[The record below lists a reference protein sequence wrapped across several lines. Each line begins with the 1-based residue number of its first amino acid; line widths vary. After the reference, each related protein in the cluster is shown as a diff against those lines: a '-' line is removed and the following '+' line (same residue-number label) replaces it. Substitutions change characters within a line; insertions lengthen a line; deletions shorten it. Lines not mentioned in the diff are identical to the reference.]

1 MAETLWHECVTWL
14 IRCEVLPFDH
24 RVTQPNSQVIDLA
37 NTLRDGVLLCQL
49 LNKLVPGCIDL
60 KEISLRPQMSQFLC
74 LKNIRTFLQACQNV
88 FDIHTTDLFEP
99 YMLFDYTNFV
109 QVLHTL
115 SCISK
120 SSRAESS
127 GIRGFLPNSR
137 SHDYYNDDIYRNLQ
151 DIANH
156 NACALEEENTFQ
168 LDSLRGN
175 GRRRQAAEDVYQD
188 LCYVTFRTSQVRST
202 ASIPLEK
209 RDYCIKE
216 LVETESNYIDALN
229 MIVKHFMRPLKS
241 VMRPEDRKVVFMHI
255 TYFAEI
261 HTGFHSDLNKACNSA
276 QHQISECFLHWRE
289 KFITYGDY
297 CSNLPHAQDLVDD
310 LCNRSEIINQAILKC
325 QLNAN
330 DGKFKLRDLLSVPMQ
345 RVLKYHLL
353 LKELL
358 KHSLDTHEDYEGLE
372 KALESMLDLSMY
384 INEVKRDNETLQIIK
399 DIENSI
405 TDLSMVNFQS
415 KNTELKDYGRLLKD
429 GEMKIRSHDDNK
441 LKNRYIFIFDK
452 VMLMC
457 KSTRGEQYSYKEA
470 LILRDYKVEDV
481 YSAKMSNR
489 DKWSHY
495 WYLVHRQ
502 NKTAYT
508 MYAKTEDMKHKWI
521 EAIERA
527 LETVMPS
534 DFRFTD
540 HLFAM
545 FTFEKPTYCVECNK
559 LLRYVCVYYLTIYC
573 VLITTIFIIE
583 HTLFCSQ
590 RCFLSRLSVCK
601 FVNFIK
607 KVRSCGAP
615 SLPPRPSIPPPSS
628 PSPSSI
634 SPLPS
639 PLEETPSVR
648 IGQDSVLCI
657 VKAKQ
662 SYENNAPGHLHFS
675 IGDFIIVTRKLNR
688 VWWEGDKSNMDK
700 TDVVKAKASHGA
712 FKGHVT
718 RKLNSIRHTLTGISD
733 PAFLSDKIIINVEA
747 QLDKLEMSLSKL
759 EYSLNILSDIIPPV
773 DYNTLEN
780 EFDVYTSDIDNIRT
794 AIFNLVQAYHKVHA
808 GLEVKSPSL
817 NDTTT
822 PARRFLT
829 TLKPD
834 DLEIDTTLSD
844 FKRWRKQFEDYYYA
858 NQMERMNH
866 AEQRAHLRSCMSLK
880 VQNTVIHLLEVND
893 AANVVAVL
901 DHLQIYYRAALNI
914 MTRRLHFQ
922 QCVQKSGETFSDYL
936 IRLRLLGDNAELDNL
951 SYEDRL
957 ASHIVAFI
965 HDRDLQKDLLRMD
978 SHDFKSVK
986 EKCLTWEASNRNQLG
1001 MNMFT
1006 NSSTAINQISTYKKN
1021 KRRIHPLRRDSKI
1034 DKHCYRCGVIFNVDH
1049 INKCPA
1055 KEAICKNCGIKGHFQ
1070 KVCSRPKYGSDIPVK
1085 SHAIQ
1090 VCVAKS
1096 LQERSPPTAEV
1107 FVSRSTGNSAKIK
1120 TTILPDT
1127 GATECL
1133 VADTVAKKWNIPINR
1148 SNIRKNSCC

>member
-175 GRRRQAAEDVYQD
+175 GRRRQAAEDVETNAEFATSDECYSCTDQIQDDDIYED
-188 LCYVTFRTSQVRST
+188 LCAYNRGGSQVRST

-405 TDLSMVNFQS
+405 TDLSMPE
-415 KNTELKDYGRLLKD
+415 NTELKDYGRLLKD

-559 LLRYVCVYYLTIYC
+559 LLSIHFS
-573 VLITTIFIIE
+573 VLRGVFFQGYQCAT
-583 HTLFCSQ
+583 
-590 RCFLSRLSVCK
+590 CFMGVHKECIR
-601 FVNFIK
+601 

-688 VWWEGDKSNMDK
+688 VWWEG
-700 TDVVKAKASHGA
+700 
-712 FKGHVT
+712 
-718 RKLNSIRHTLTGISD
+718 R
-733 PAFLSDKIIINVEA
+733 
-747 QLDKLEMSLSKL
+747 LERTNQEGLF
-759 EYSLNILSDIIPPV
+759 PV
-773 DYNTLEN
+773 DSVEEQNSSVSRGSNIFRPQPVSSAPNHPENYMNLKVEDYSWFVGPMERETAMNKLDNQSVGTFLVRTRPKDGGYAISISYN
-780 EFDVYTSDIDNIRT
+780 
-794 AIFNLVQAYHKVHA
+794 NLVKHMRISTTADG
-808 GLEVKSPSL
+808 GL
-817 NDTTT
+817 
-822 PARRFLT
+822 FY
-829 TLKPD
+829 
-834 DLEIDTTLSD
+834 LSES
-844 FKRWRKQFEDYYYA
+844 RY
-858 NQMERMNH
+858 
-866 AEQRAHLRSCMSLK
+866 
-880 VQNTVIHLLEVND
+880 
-893 AANVVAVL
+893 
-901 DHLQIYYRAALNI
+901 
-914 MTRRLHFQ
+914 
-922 QCVQKSGETFSDYL
+922 
-936 IRLRLLGDNAELDNL
+936 
-951 SYEDRL
+951 
-957 ASHIVAFI
+957 
-965 HDRDLQKDLLRMD
+965 
-978 SHDFKSVK
+978 FKSVVELIK
-986 EKCLTWEASNRNQLG
+986 YYEENLLLECFSGLDTKLCNPFKQQNSRVPAPIGQAIANYDFSATSN
-1001 MNMFT
+1001 NML
-1006 NSSTAINQISTYKKN
+1006 SLHKG
-1021 KRRIHPLRRDSKI
+1021 DKI
-1034 DKHCYRCGVIFNVDH
+1034 
-1049 INKCPA
+1049 
-1055 KEAICKNCGIKGHFQ
+1055 
-1070 KVCSRPKYGSDIPVK
+1070 
-1085 SHAIQ
+1085 
-1090 VCVAKS
+1090 
-1096 LQERSPPTAEV
+1096 
-1107 FVSRSTGNSAKIK
+1107 
-1120 TTILPDT
+1120 TILSKAGGEKGWWKGQIEQKIGYFPLT
-1127 GATECL
+1127 YVSEIE
-1133 VADTVAKKWNIPINR
+1133 N
-1148 SNIRKNSCC
+1148 